1 MEDLEETLRSSR
13 DWALA
18 RMHVLSEGSDVNKV
32 NDAMSIH
39 REFKEW
45 LDPKSEDHDIFSL
58 EFIGEGSEYAE

>member
-1 MEDLEETLRSSR
+1 MDTLEETLRLSH
-13 DWALA
+13 DWALN
-18 RMHVLSEGSDVNKV
+18 RIHKLSEGSNIDKV

-45 LDPKSEDHDIFSL
+45 FDPKSEEHDIFSL

>member
-1 MEDLEETLRSSR
+1 MENLEETLKNSH
-13 DWALA
+13 DWALR
-18 RMHVLSEGSDVNKV
+18 RMNVLSEGSDVDKV

-45 LDPKSEDHDIFSL
+45 FDPKSEDHDIFSL

>member
-1 MEDLEETLRSSR
+1 MENLEETLKNSH
-13 DWALA
+13 DWALR
-18 RMHVLSEGSDVNKV
+18 RMNVLSEGSDVNKV

-45 LDPKSEDHDIFSL
+45 FDPKSEDHDIFSL

>member
-1 MEDLEETLRSSR
+1 MDILEETLRLSH
-13 DWALA
+13 DWALN
-18 RMHVLSEGSDVNKV
+18 RIHELSEGSNINKV

-45 LDPKSEDHDIFSL
+45 FDPKSDEHDIFSL

>member
-1 MEDLEETLRSSR
+1 MDILEETLRLSH
-13 DWALA
+13 DWALN
-18 RMHVLSEGSDVNKV
+18 RIHKLSEGSNIDKV

-45 LDPKSEDHDIFSL
+45 FDPKSEEHDIFSL

>member
-1 MEDLEETLRSSR
+1 MENLEETLKSSH
-13 DWALA
+13 DWALS

-39 REFKEW
+39 REFSEW
-45 LDPKSEDHDIFSL
+45 FDPRAEDHDIFSL

>member
-1 MEDLEETLRSSR
+1 MDTLEETLRISH
-13 DWALA
+13 DWALN
-18 RMHVLSEGSDVNKV
+18 RIHELSEGSNINKV

-45 LDPKSEDHDIFSL
+45 FDLKSEEHDIFSL

>member
-13 DWALA
+13 DWALK
-18 RMHVLSEGSDVNKV
+18 RMHILSEGSDVNKV

-39 REFKEW
+39 REFSEW
-45 LDPKSEDHDIFSL
+45 FDTRVDDHDIFSL

>member
-1 MEDLEETLRSSR
+1 MDTLEETLRISH
-13 DWALA
+13 DWALN
-18 RMHVLSEGSDVNKV
+18 RIHKLSEGSNINKV

-45 LDPKSEDHDIFSL
+45 FDPKSEEHDIFSL

>member
-1 MEDLEETLRSSR
+1 MDTLEETLRLSH
-13 DWALA
+13 DWALN
-18 RMHVLSEGSDVNKV
+18 RIHKLSEGSNIDKV

-45 LDPKSEDHDIFSL
+45 FDPKSDEHDIFSL